1 MNSFDAILILLFLVS
16 LVYSSVGHGGA
27 SGYLAA
33 LSLLGMSPEQMR
45 PAALV
50 LNVFVSMIAF
60 VQYYRGGHFRWRL
73 FLPFAILSIPMAF
86 LGSFVK
92 LGPAV
97 YKQILGLFLVV
108 AVLRI
113 LGIFNWKGKTEIRK
127 MPLYAGLTT
136 GGILGFV
143 SGMIGIGGGI
153 ILSPVI
159 LLFRWGNLK
168 ETAAVSALFIL
179 VNSLAGLSGLWKQ
192 GTSWPPELHWWILV
206 AVGGGIIGSWWGSHR
221 ADNIVLRYVLAIV
234 LLLAAIKLIFI

>member
-113 LGIFNWKGKTEIRK
+113 LGI
-127 MPLYAGLTT
+127 
-136 GGILGFV
+136 
-143 SGMIGIGGGI
+143 
-153 ILSPVI
+153 